1 MTSLHK
7 TLTNFFLLPLTYYF
21 LSSILLSPFKTI
33 FLNQLITFFY
43 QILTL
48 ISIKLAFNLYLSRVK
63 SKSKTTKIVVNQN
76 YVIPHQ
82 LTSPNDQKMKIRSP
96 LKIPTH
102 KTIGRPTKSKSKILR
117 IQKIITS
124 TRNKIKFV
132 MLNLQKPTPT

>member
-82 LTSPNDQKMKIRSP
+82 LTSPNDQKMKIRSS

-102 KTIGRPTKSKSKILR
+102 KTIRRPTKSKSKILR